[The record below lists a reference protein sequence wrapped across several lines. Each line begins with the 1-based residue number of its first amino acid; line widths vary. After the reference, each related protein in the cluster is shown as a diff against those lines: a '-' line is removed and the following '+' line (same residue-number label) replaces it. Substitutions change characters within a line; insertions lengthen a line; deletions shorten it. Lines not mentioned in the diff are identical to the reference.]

1 MPLGG
6 MGRTI
11 AIWVVTTLPAVPPVR
26 KQKSIA
32 FSMLSPPQP
41 AVTSGTPRAQEQRQA
56 LNDRERGLGEN
67 GVEDEHVCQGGISQ
81 AVTGKSGAV
90 EFIPLRRLV

>member
-41 AVTSGTPRAQEQRQA
+41 AVTSGTPEYPCRKYAAE
-56 LNDRERGLGEN
+56 GEN
-67 GVEDEHVCQGGISQ
+67 EKYEMKDE
-81 AVTGKSGAV
+81 K
-90 EFIPLRRLV
+90 